1 LITRGNN
8 TNNPIEAQFLTLK
21 DTILK
26 RTKEVNTNGLFEKL
40 AGEFDEHYKVKL
52 LNVASG
58 SFDRVYTQLKE
69 AKTSLHLT
77 KFQISCPK

>member
-26 RTKEVNTNGLFEKL
+26 RTKEVNINGLFEKL

-58 SFDRVYTQLKE
+58 SFDGVYTQLKE